1 MDSGSLLISEV
12 LATDAGKYE
21 CSAQSMAGSRTA
33 PPVTLKVL
41 APPTVLRGPQDT
53 EVIEGDGLDLPCE
66 VSFDHH
72 FSAAIDLRRYT
83 HSISTS
89 TASFQSE
96 FQLTGDPLPMV
107 EWHRENGNLPE
118 GRSRILLDNTLRI
131 EDTRPEDQGRYVCK
145 GHNEGGNVTIAV
157 KLHIYGK
164 YIKCHATRNNKKC

>member
-12 LATDAGKYE
+12 QATDAGKYE

-66 VSFDHH
+66 VSFG
-72 FSAAIDLRRYT
+72 LLLLCRYT
-83 HSISTS
+83 KSLSTS
-89 TASFQSE
+89 IVPFFFFQSK

-107 EWHRENGNLPE
+107 TWHRENGNLPE

-164 YIKCHATRNNKKC
+164 